1 MHTIG
6 EVLQELERIIA
17 DAVQHNNY
25 LCIFGYVYWRTTQRI
40 QQGIQEGVFEDNA
53 RMEQFDIA
61 FAKRYIDAYW
71 QYRNSET
78 PTQSWFTCF
87 DAKEQPLTIMQHV
100 LMGMNAHI
108 NLDLGIVAGTYE
120 LPQGLES
127 LKNDFRKVNEIL
139 ASLTDEMQTRVSRT
153 SRLLAWLDRAGGNKD
168 EAIANLGIKISREYA
183 WHIASQ
189 IAQRPLEERPLYIQ
203 QTDAEIARFG
213 QLILQPPGKFL
224 KYILLT
230 ISWFEEKDVA
240 KIMADLRQKGEQR

>member
-1 MHTIG
+1 MHTI
-6 EVLQELERIIA
+6 EEILQELDRIMA
-17 DAVQHNNY
+17 DAVQCNNY

-71 QYRNSET
+71 QYKNAET

-87 DAKEQPLTIMQHV
+87 DAKKQSLTIMQHV

-120 LPQGLES
+120 LPGGLES

-139 ASLTDEMQTRVSRT
+139 ASLTDEMQARVSRT
-153 SRLLAWLDRAGGNKD
+153 SQLLTWLDRVGGNKD
-168 EAIANLGIKISREYA
+168 EAIANLGIKISREHA
-183 WHIASQ
+183 PKLHNAHRKS
-189 IAQRPLEERPLYIQ
+189 
-203 QTDAEIARFG
+203 ARFTFSKRTRKL
-213 QLILQPPGKFL
+213 LILVSLF
-224 KYILLT
+224 YNRRAR
-230 ISWFEEKDVA
+230 F
-240 KIMADLRQKGEQR
+240 